1 MVEAILLDVAV
12 EDGMAV
18 EAPGSLLLPF
28 LIPAAAAAAAAAAAF
43 VELLLIL
50 CTEEY
55 DSVNT
60 ARKPTSAT

>member
-1 MVEAILLDVAV
+1 MVEVFLLDVAV

-28 LIPAAAAAAAAAAAF
+28 LIPAAAAAAF
-43 VELLLIL
+43 VELWLIL
-50 CTEEY
+50 CTEKY

>member
-28 LIPAAAAAAAAAAAF
+28 LIPAAAAAAAF